1 MCCLF
6 LYHWFSSD
14 CIYIADQEEAF
25 MKAWLNM
32 IQERNVLVRRTQEL
46 SLQMK
51 VLELE
56 DRQYELEK
64 TMRDLQTGD

>member
-1 MCCLF
+1 
-6 LYHWFSSD
+6 
-14 CIYIADQEEAF
+14 
-25 MKAWLNM
+25 MKAWLNL
-32 IQERNVLVRRTQEL
+32 IAERNVLVRRTQEL

-64 TMRDLQTGD
+64 TIRELESG